1 MQWLARSGMTGTV
14 EPLLM
19 LRNRQTER
27 QKHSRPEPFCDTH
40 AHSEWEGHRVS
51 RVDFKARVVTA
62 MAGCGLPGFRDG
74 PALEVLWMWGCGVRR
89 GLGRL
94 GEGKKGK
101 GRGGTEPARERA
113 RERERAKGRE
123 RTQVTMESTV

>member
-1 MQWLARSGMTGTV
+1 M
-14 EPLLM
+14 
-19 LRNRQTER
+19 
-27 QKHSRPEPFCDTH
+27 
-40 AHSEWEGHRVS
+40 S
-51 RVDFKARVVTA
+51 RVDFKAGLVTA

-74 PALEVLWMWGCGVRR
+74 PALEVRGCVVRR

-113 RERERAKGRE
+113 REREREKGRE